1 MSSPRI
7 VIKSPREYVAPP
19 AKTVGRVMS
28 FVAAS
33 TTTCI
38 DAPLPPVGDTD
49 SCDTVYVPGVK
60 LADVF

>member
-1 MSSPRI
+1 
-7 VIKSPREYVAPP
+7 
-19 AKTVGRVMS
+19 MS

-33 TTTCI
+33 TITCI